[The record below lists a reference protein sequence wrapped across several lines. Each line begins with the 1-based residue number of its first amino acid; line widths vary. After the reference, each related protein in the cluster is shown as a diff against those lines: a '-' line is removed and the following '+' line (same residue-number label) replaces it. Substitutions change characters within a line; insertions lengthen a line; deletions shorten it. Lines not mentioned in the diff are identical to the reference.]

1 MKIKLP
7 NGVEVTLDGVDEITA
22 ALPALRIL
30 TGHTVTGPGSPQV
43 VESVSDTSEDIS
55 PSSHATR
62 GPTQNR
68 TQNPP
73 VPAGRWPDLIY
84 MTEEWLETLS
94 VIRQYPEGLTSEE
107 IGIGMGMGAD
117 LASGRVNRLRRATP
131 LVEEIGGRYR
141 MTEIGADESM
151 RFEIAHNPSP
161 KNKRLGWDR
170 FMAVPLADG
179 RHKRRR
185 LS

>member
-7 NGVEVTLDGVDEITA
+7 NGVEVTLDGVEEITA

-30 TGHTVTGPGSPQV
+30 TGHTPASPQV
-43 VESVSDTSEDIS
+43 IENGFDIGEDA
-55 PSSHATR
+55 PRLNHATR

-73 VPAGRWPDLIY
+73 TPAGRWPDLIY
-84 MTEEWLETLS
+84 MTKEWLETLS

-107 IGIGMGMGAD
+107 IGIGMGLAAD
-117 LASGRVNRLRRATP
+117 IASGRVNRLRKATP
-131 LVEEIGGRYR
+131 LVEEIDGRYR
-141 MTEIGADESM
+141 MTVIGADDSM
-151 RFEIAHNPSP
+151 RFEIVHNPSP
-161 KNKRLGWDR
+161 KNKRIGWDR
-170 FMAVPLADG
+170 FMAVPLSDG

-185 LS
+185 